1 MVKTIRSCHTIRCSR
16 KLDSIVNLS
25 QSKISTL
32 CDICTPFFVRKIVKK
47 FCDNDITTQIIPSLL
62 KNGDIVKII
71 LTILVTENGVH
82 VAQRVLI

>member
-1 MVKTIRSCHTIRCSR
+1 MVKTIRSCYTIRCSR

-47 FCDNDITTQIIPSLL
+47 FCDNDITAQIIVSLP
-62 KNGDIVKII
+62 KNGETVQNV

-82 VAQRVLI
+82 VVQRVLI